1 MSQSGNVAGV
11 CRFLLALALPIFLSA
26 CSDRNEA
33 GSDADKPLPG
43 VVAQVVTEEDV
54 SDQTD
59 FVGQTRASQRVDIRA
74 RVKGT
79 LLKRPFEEGRQV
91 QEGAVLYEIDPAE
104 FKANLL
110 TAEAQRAKAQASYNE
125 NERNLERYT
134 TLVEKGSSA
143 VSESQYDIAKSK
155 ADQSKAEVSAGDADV
170 ERAKLDLG
178 YATITSPIE
187 GRAGISSVDVGN
199 LIGPD
204 SDVLVTV
211 LALDPID
218 VDFAVGEREY
228 LNYMET
234 VKAGTAQDRTPQ
246 IMLANGKLYPH
257 KGQVDIV
264 DNQVDPT
271 TGTISMRLKF
281 PNPDR
286 ILLPGQYVNV
296 LLTKINTERQVVIP
310 QAAVQENQAG
320 PFVLV
325 VDSEDRV
332 ESRPIKTGS
341 RVGIGVVVSEGLTP
355 GETIVVEGIQKVR
368 PGAEVKVTYQ
378 KQSDTPEGADEPP
391 TPDDKDAAGES
402 APADADSKGS
412 AREDAKGETDT
423 APDMKLEK
431 NAEPGTKSSD
441 AKSSDD
447 KPSADTQAKN

>member
-1 MSQSGNVAGV
+1 MGQSGRVAGA
-11 CRFLLALALPIFLSA
+11 CRSLLALALPIFLSA
-26 CSDRNEA
+26 CSDRNET

-79 LLKRPFEEGRQV
+79 LLKRPFDEGQQV

-104 FKANLL
+104 FKADLL
-110 TAEAQRAKAQASYNE
+110 LAEAQLAKAQASYDE

-143 VSESQYDIAKSK
+143 VSEAQYDVAKSK
-155 ADQSKAEVSAGDADV
+155 AEQSKAEVSAGDADV

-178 YATITSPIE
+178 YATISSPIK
-187 GRAGISSVDVGN
+187 GRVGISSVDVGN

-218 VDFAVGEREY
+218 VDFAVGERDY

-257 KGQVDIV
+257 KGKVDIV

-271 TGTISMRLKF
+271 VGTISIRLKF

-296 LLTKINTERQVVIP
+296 LLTKVKAEKQVVIP
-310 QAAVQENQAG
+310 QAAVQENQSG

-325 VDSEDRV
+325 VNSEARVDSRQ
-332 ESRPIKTGS
+332 IKTGS
-341 RVGIGVVVSEGLTP
+341 RVGTGVVVSEGLKP

-378 KQSDTPEGADEPP
+378 KRSDTPEGADELP
-391 TPDDKDAAGES
+391 TPDSTDGAGAS
-402 APADADSKGS
+402 VPADGKGS
-412 AREDAKGETDT
+412 AQDDATGGTDT
-423 APDMKLEK
+423 TPDMKSEK
-431 NAEPGTKSSD
+431 DAEPGAKPSDDESSD
-441 AKSSDD
+441 AK
-447 KPSADTQAKN
+447 PSAATQAKN

>member
-1 MSQSGNVAGV
+1 MGQSGRVAGAY
-11 CRFLLALALPIFLSA
+11 RFLLALALPLFLSA
-26 CSDRNEA
+26 CSDGKET
-33 GSDADKPLPG
+33 GPGADNPLPG
-43 VVAQVVTEEDV
+43 VVARVVTEEDV

-74 RVKGT
+74 RVKGE
-79 LLKRPFEEGRQV
+79 LLKRPFNEGQQV

-104 FKANLL
+104 FKADLL
-110 TAEAQRAKAQASYNE
+110 SAEAQLAKAQASYDE
-125 NERNLERYT
+125 NERNLERYA

-143 VSESQYDIAKSK
+143 VSEAQYDVAKSK
-155 ADQSKAEVSAGDADV
+155 AEQSKAEVSAGNADV

-178 YATITSPIE
+178 YATISSPIK

-218 VDFAVGEREY
+218 VDFAVGERVY

-234 VKAGTAQDRTPQ
+234 VKAGTAQGRTPE

-257 KGQVDIV
+257 KGKVDFV
-264 DNQVDPT
+264 DNQVDPAV
-271 TGTISMRLKF
+271 GTISIRLKF

-296 LLTKINTERQVVIP
+296 LLTKVKTEKQVVIP

-325 VDSEDRV
+325 VDGEDRI

-341 RVGIGVVVSEGLTP
+341 RVGIGVVVSEGLKP

-378 KQSDTPEGADEPP
+378 KQSEMPEGADEPP
-391 TPDDKDAAGES
+391 TPDDKDAASES
-402 APADADSKGS
+402 APADADSKSS

-423 APDMKLEK
+423 APNMKFEK
-431 NAEPGTKSSD
+431 NAEPG